1 MVECDFRQAILHQIG
16 KSSQGKEREGE
27 GHSDS
32 PDALTTLL
40 THFNMKSNSS
50 SEDEEVAEARTKAA
64 TGTRSVGRKRKAT
77 ANSSSG
83 RPKKPRNSQAQDT
96 PGDIN
101 YKTQNLTK

>member
-1 MVECDFRQAILHQIG
+1 MRASQAHI
-16 KSSQGKEREGE
+16 
-27 GHSDS
+27 
-32 PDALTTLL
+32 
-40 THFNMKSNSS
+40 KSNSS

-77 ANSSSG
+77 TNSSSG